1 MFIYKYFSVAVD
13 GWWLVVDA
21 NTISQHKAI
30 LISKF
35 GEEWLHRVAA
45 DIKKSSVCVNRTGGY
60 HYLTPIHEVVSTRL
74 SDTWYWP
81 EFDPTSKSFKLLE
94 TGPLRGHYVI
104 DGEYVICAKCGMD
117 LTGTIRTLGNR
128 DMVMA
133 HHAYSDAVR
142 RSDDVMTKFQVA
154 LSKVADPQVRNDVY
168 MLFCSFVSSVNET
181 TNAVVAS
188 HGMLSHQFDP
198 TR

>member
-1 MFIYKYFSVAVD
+1 MFKFQYFANAVD

-21 NTISQHKAI
+21 GTISQHKDT

-35 GEEWLHRVAA
+35 GEDWVRHLNVDHRTA
-45 DIKKSSVCVNRTGGY
+45 CVNRSGGY
-60 HYLTPIHEVVSTRL
+60 HYLTPNHEVISTRL
-74 SDTWYWP
+74 ADTWYWP
-81 EFDPTSKSFKLLE
+81 EFDPTSKSFKFLE
-94 TGPLRGHYVI
+94 DGPLRGHYMI
-104 DGEYVICAKCGMD
+104 DGEYVVCAKCGKD

-142 RSDDVMTKFQVA
+142 RSDDVMTNFQVA
-154 LSKVADPQVRNDVY
+154 LTKVEDPQVRNDVY
-168 MLFCSFVSSVNET
+168 LLFCSFVSSVNET